1 MIAISLFCGALLV
14 CLVLG
19 ANILYALATGLVIFT
34 AYGRRRGFSWKE
46 LGKMICSG
54 VKTAGWS
61 LTRAFSF
68 R

>member
-46 LGKMICSG
+46 LG
-54 VKTAGWS
+54 
-61 LTRAFSF
+61 R
-68 R
+68 